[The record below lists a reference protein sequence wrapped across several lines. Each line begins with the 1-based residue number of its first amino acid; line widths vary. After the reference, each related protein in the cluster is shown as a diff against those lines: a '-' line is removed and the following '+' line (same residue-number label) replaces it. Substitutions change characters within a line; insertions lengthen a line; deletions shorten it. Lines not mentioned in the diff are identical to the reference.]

1 MVRLRSLAATFSSVR
16 AFAATLVRS
25 NVSRARSAV
34 GRFWLWQLMQYRSSV
49 ARPALSEVEG
59 PAFSG
64 AEAPAPSEVEGST
77 DGDET
82 GTADCVA

>member
-25 NVSRARSAV
+25 NVSSARSAV

-49 ARPALSEVEG
+49 ARPALS
-59 PAFSG
+59 G
-64 AEAPAPSEVEGST
+64 AEAST